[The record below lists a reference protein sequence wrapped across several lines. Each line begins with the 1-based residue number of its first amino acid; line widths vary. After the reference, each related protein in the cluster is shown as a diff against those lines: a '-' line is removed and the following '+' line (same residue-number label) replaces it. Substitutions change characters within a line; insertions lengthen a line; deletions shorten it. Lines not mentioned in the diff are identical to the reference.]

1 MVSPFLKN
9 VGLEVPSGWSDFSVV
24 TLVGP
29 EGGAFRPNAVVTSE
43 DVGGT
48 DVIAYAKAQVKALK
62 TDAPQFKVIT
72 EEATTV
78 AGKAGYSVEFSFKS
92 PEGQRLR
99 QVQRYAALGG
109 RVYTLSLTHLE
120 DEFEKARPMLD
131 RIASSFRLG

>member
-9 VGLEVPSGWSDFSVV
+9 VGLEVPANWSDFSVV
-24 TLVGP
+24 TMVGP
-29 EGGAFRPNAVVTSE
+29 EGGAFRANAVVTSE

-62 TDAPQFKVIT
+62 ADAAAFKLVT
-72 EEATTV
+72 EGATTV
-78 AGKAGYSVEFSFKS
+78 AGHAGYSVEFSFKA
-92 PEGQRLR
+92 PEGQKLR

-109 RVYTLSLTHLE
+109 RVYTLSLTHLD

-131 RIASSFRLG
+131 QIAASFRLG